1 MCLLLVPFAKYQ
13 TKSYKGVETTKVTFG
28 DLSDLSDAQREKYS
42 LGNVNTFRVF
52 LWIATVGVG
61 ALVVKGYLDREKGG
75 IPYKYSLIAGGVLFV
90 VILLVMI
97 SHLNAETEMFYGNST
112 SSLWWFLPM
121 VVDVLYL
128 GLVGAIVAFKKIMAQ
143 AEAGLV
149 AANATQAQKETT
161 EE

>member
-1 MCLLLVPFAKYQ
+1 ML
-13 TKSYKGVETTKVTFG
+13 
-28 DLSDLSDAQREKYS
+28 
-42 LGNVNTFRVF
+42 
-52 LWIATVGVG
+52 LWIAAAGTG
-61 ALVVKGYLDREKGG
+61 ALVAKGYLDREKGG
-75 IPYKYSLIAGGVLFV
+75 MPHKYYLLSGGVLFV
-90 VILLVMI
+90 VIIMVMI
-97 SHLNAETEMFYGNST
+97 AHLNAETEIFYGNST
-112 SSLWWFLPM
+112 MSMWWFLPM